1 MFGLIKQN
9 MAAIRMV
16 KYFNINKYFI
26 RKYVEFFVNFM
37 MEIIRDKI
45 LKMVKIKI
53 KEGKILKIN

>member
-1 MFGLIKQN
+1 